1 LAPRDPTEKADWP
14 LTVGLPDEAATMR
27 LAEDVA
33 AALAPGDTVAL
44 SGGLGAGKTTFARA
58 LLRALADDP
67 ALEVPS
73 PTFTLVQSYEA
84 GRLRVAHFDLYRI
97 ADAEELSEI
106 GFDEAVADGVVLV
119 EWPERAGARLAQGAL
134 TIALSIAGQGR
145 VARLSGGGAWPAR
158 IARTRVI
165 RDFLDRSGWSGATRR
180 HLQGDASGRIY
191 ERVRADGH
199 HAVLQNAPARA
210 ATDYDQTAHRAVDVV
225 PFVAIDEALRNAG
238 FSAPEILAAD
248 LHAGLLL
255 LEDFGSDLLL
265 RDGAADSERY
275 RAAVEMLAALHS
287 EERPDEIA
295 WSGGIY
301 RLPPYDAGA
310 LIVELSL
317 FADWYAP
324 RAIGGPL
331 SLEAAEGF
339 RAIWDALIAKVATS
353 ETSWVL
359 RDFHSPNLLWLAERK
374 GPRRV
379 GLLDFQDALYGP
391 SAYDVASLLQDARAE
406 VPPALEA
413 ELKAHY
419 VALRHAS
426 GPFDDAGFHGAYA
439 ILAAQRAMKVMG
451 AFARL
456 GTVGGKPFYLK
467 HLPRV
472 EGYLQR
478 ALTHPVLSALSLW
491 YENALLRNRRR

>member
-14 LTVGLPDEAATMR
+14 LTVGLPDETATMR

-67 ALEVPS
+67 ALDVPS

-97 ADAEELSEI
+97 ADADELGEI
-106 GFDEAVADGVVLV
+106 GFDEPAADSVMLV
-119 EWPERAGARLAQGAL
+119 EWPERAGARLPRGAL
-134 TIALSIAGQGR
+134 TIALSIEGRGR
-145 VARLSGGGAWPAR
+145 VAMLSGVGSWPAR
-158 IARTRVI
+158 IARTRAI

-180 HLQGDASGRIY
+180 HLQGDASARIY

-199 HAVLQNAPARA
+199 HAVLQNAPAREATAYDRA
-210 ATDYDQTAHRAVDVV
+210 ARRAVDVI
-225 PFVAIDEALRNAG
+225 PFVAIDEALCNAG
-238 FSAPEILAAD
+238 FSAPEVLAAD
-248 LHAGLLL
+248 LDAGLLI

-265 RDGAADSERY
+265 RDGGADPERY

-287 EERPDEIA
+287 EQRPAEIA
-295 WSGGIY
+295 WRGGVY

-310 LIVELSL
+310 LAVELSL
-317 FADWYAP
+317 FTDWYVP
-324 RAIGGPL
+324 RAAGHPL
-331 SLEAAEGF
+331 SLAAADDF
-339 RAIWDALIAKVATS
+339 RSIWVALIERATAT

-359 RDFHSPNLLWLAERK
+359 RDFHSPNLLWLEERS

-391 SAYDVASLLQDARAE
+391 SAYDVASLLQDARAD

-413 ELKAHY
+413 ELKPQY

-426 GPFDDAGFHGAYA
+426 GPFDDAGFHEAYA

-491 YENALLRNRRR
+491 YEKALPRNGRR